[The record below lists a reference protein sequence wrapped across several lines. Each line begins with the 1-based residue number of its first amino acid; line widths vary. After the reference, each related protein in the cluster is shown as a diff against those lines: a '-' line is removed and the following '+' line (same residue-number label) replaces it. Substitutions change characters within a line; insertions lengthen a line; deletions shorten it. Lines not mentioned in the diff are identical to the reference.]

1 MRYLAVLL
9 VFSTFLFSCK
19 KKYHVVGRVLNPI
32 TGEGFPNV
40 KVEFSRTT
48 FDAIPGGDEEVVSTL
63 TDANGNYSLE
73 YKGRAERVKL
83 DGLSSLYEL
92 GTLKEGVYQQALQLE
107 AKKTMEVN
115 WHAVPYGKLK
125 TNVNNITC
133 EGTNDVININVKYR
147 IDPSN
152 QIFQPGIHYGC
163 YNYSGPPSSD
173 IPMGYYDF
181 TWTVTKTSTGTNTF
195 TGEVSVPAGGI
206 GEFTINY

>member
-1 MRYLAVLL
+1 MRKLIILLAI
-9 VFSTFLFSCK
+9 TFLLISCN
-19 KKYHVVGRVLNPI
+19 KKYHVVGRVFNPI

-40 KVEFSRTT
+40 KVEFSRSTGGL
-48 FDAIPGGDEEVVSTL
+48 PGGDEEVISTL

-83 DGLSSLYEL
+83 DGLSNLYEL

-115 WHAVPYGKLK
+115 WHAVPYGQLK
-125 TNVNNITC
+125 TTLTNISC
-133 EGTNDVININVKYR
+133 EDASDVIILDATYR
-147 IDPSN
+147 SKPNSGLFGTGTYN
-152 QIFQPGIHYGC
+152 GC
-163 YNYSGPPSSD
+163 YNNTTTSSN

-195 TGEVSVPAGGI
+195 TGSVFVPAGGI
-206 GEFTINY
+206 GEITINY